1 MKRSELFIE
10 ERILLMNITKS
21 QLRHIIKEET
31 LKVLKTLK
39 GLKEVLRS
47 DSERSERSERS
58 EPATAEEALK
68 RYLELKDWVE
78 EKRTNLDTR
87 GEGMISKWEEEMD
100 DLAKR
105 YNLAIDVP
113 RAAWP

>member
-1 MKRSELFIE
+1 
-10 ERILLMNITKS
+10 MNITKS

-39 GLKEVLRS
+39 TLKGLKEVLRS
-47 DSERSERSERS
+47 DSERS

-68 RYLELKDWVE
+68 RYLELKDWVK
-78 EKRTNLDTR
+78 EKRTKLDIR